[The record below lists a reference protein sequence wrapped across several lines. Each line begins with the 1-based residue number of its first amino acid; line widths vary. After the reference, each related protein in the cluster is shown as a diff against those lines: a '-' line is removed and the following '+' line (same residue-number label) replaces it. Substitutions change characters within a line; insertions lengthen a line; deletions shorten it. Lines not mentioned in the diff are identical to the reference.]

1 MKINHKQNY
10 ISGIFYFFKFVISSG
25 VTKIKN
31 IIVSHHRHGN
41 GFKRKL
47 VRCILLLPIFN
58 Q

>member
-10 ISGIFYFFKFVISSG
+10 ISGIFYFFKFIILSG

-31 IIVSHHRHGN
+31 IIGSHHRHGN

-47 VRCILLLPIFN
+47 VR
-58 Q
+58 